1 LAASSAQIGEI
12 EMESSRRGRARGA
25 IAVLFAVIAISRAIR
40 WGRGTPAFVAGVAG
54 GILLVLGVVLLFR
67 KD

>member
-1 LAASSAQIGEI
+1 MGSP
-12 EMESSRRGRARGA
+12 RRNRARGT
-25 IAVLFAVIAISRAIR
+25 IAVLFAVIAVSRAIR
-40 WGRGTPAFVAGVAG
+40 WGHGTPAFVAGVAG